1 MNTQESKPITK
12 VGEYLGIVT
21 LFSII
26 LTGNRPVIFTRINR
40 IAEVDDEVLLNRRED
55 SPDAPA
61 FDTLPEHTTHAVR
74 LHDAEALR
82 IGLGELK
89 TAFPNDL
96 ATLTDRECLIKL
108 AKEPKLLVGRQVDFA
123 VQHQMKKGIMQRDPN
138 TNEPYFNVRLRAV
151 ETMTDNTATTLID
164 NLLTHTPDKDDPFG
178 QK

>member
-40 IAEVDDEVLLNRRED
+40 VAEVDDEILLNRRQD
-55 SPDAPA
+55 NPSAPY

-96 ATLTDRECLIKL
+96 ATLSDEECLLKL
-108 AKEPKLLVGRQVDFA
+108 ATNKTLLIGKRVDFSI
-123 VQHQMKKGIMQRDPN
+123 QHQMKKGIIQKGEDG
-138 TNEPYFNVRLRAV
+138 TPYFNVRLRAV
-151 ETMTDNTATTLID
+151 EEMTEGTAKALIA
-164 NLLTHTPDKDDPFG
+164 NLTSHVPAADDPFK
-178 QK
+178 QA

>member
-1 MNTQESKPITK
+1 MNTQESKPLTK

-40 IAEVDDEVLLNRRED
+40 VQPVEGQPNRD
-55 SPDAPA
+55 
-61 FDTLPEHTTHAVR
+61 FDVAPEHTTHAVR
-74 LHDAEALR
+74 LNNIESLR

-96 ATLTDRECLIKL
+96 AVLTDEQALEKL
-108 AKEPKLLVGRQVDFA
+108 AMEPTLLIGRRVDFTI
-123 VQHQMKKGIMQRDPN
+123 QHQTKKGIVQRDPN

-151 ETMTDNTATTLID
+151 ESMTQTTAKSLIAG
-164 NLLTHTPDKDDPFG
+164 LLANVPEAHDVFA
-178 QK
+178 QQ

>member
-1 MNTQESKPITK
+1 MNTQESKPLTK
-12 VGEYLGIVT
+12 VGDYHGIVT

-40 IAEVDDEVLLNRRED
+40 LVEVDDEVLLYRRECD
-55 SPDAPA
+55 PESPAYETA
-61 FDTLPEHTTHAVR
+61 NEHTTHAVR
-74 LHDAEALR
+74 LHDPEALR

-96 ATLTDRECLIKL
+96 ATLSDEECLLEL
-108 AKEPKLLVGRQVDFA
+108 ATNKTLLIGKRVDFSI
-123 VQHQMKKGIMQRDPN
+123 QRQMKKGIVQKGEDG
-138 TNEPYFNVRLRAV
+138 TPYFNVRLRAV
-151 ETMTDNTATTLID
+151 EEMTTDTAKALID